1 MIMKDE
7 HPEQNALIWPALF
20 WGGAW
25 GLCEATFGHVLH
37 MARIPGLP
45 ALVMFPIGAALMM
58 RAWRETG
65 RLQAILICGAA
76 AASVKL
82 GGLLIPAVDVF
93 AVVNPAR
100 AILLQS
106 LAFAGIAAAAGSR
119 RFSLPFSAF
128 VAVSLSWRLFYA
140 GLALTE
146 GRWWGFANISDST
159 LSIPVFVLAGGM
171 AGAVLAFAACE
182 ILLPGKQ
189 AFRPAVR
196 KSPAAA
202 FALVAAALAAEL
214 LI

>member
-1 MIMKDE
+1 MKDE
-7 HPEQNALIWPALF
+7 HPERNPLIWTALF

-37 MARIPGLP
+37 MARVPGLP

-93 AVVNPAR
+93 AIVNPAR

-106 LAFAGIAAAAGSR
+106 LAFAGIAAAVGKRNFAMP
-119 RFSLPFSAF
+119 LSAF
-128 VAVSLSWRLFYA
+128 VAASVCWRLVYG
-140 GLALTE
+140 GLALAE
-146 GRWWGFANISDST
+146 GRWLGFANIAASS
-159 LSIPVFVLAGGM
+159 LSISVFVLAGGIL
-171 AGAVLAFAACE
+171 GGVLAFAVCE
-182 ILLPGKQ
+182 ILALRLRGALPTL
-189 AFRPAVR
+189 R

-202 FALVAAALAAEL
+202 FTLLAAAFVAEL